1 MDLIE
6 PCEKRNIGMRS
17 HDATW
22 TITGVLLMQS
32 VATRLVM
39 GNGPQLAK
47 SDMLQSCQGGCD
59 VIGEAE

>member
-47 SDMLQSCQGGCD
+47 SDML
-59 VIGEAE
+59 